1 MSRYLW
7 AAVLMCAAMSQTGC
21 LIPLY
26 SGDPATRTRQL
37 IFTSDDLRML
47 MEEWE
52 RLWFLDQPSHLSPKR
67 THGGVI

>member
-7 AAVLMCAAMSQTGC
+7 APVLLLAAMSQTGC
-21 LIPLY
+21 FLPIY
-26 SGDPATRTRQL
+26 SGDPAVRTRQL
-37 IFTSDDLRML
+37 IFTSEDLRMM

-52 RLWFLDQPSHLSPKR
+52 RIWFLDQPSHLSPKR

>member
-7 AAVLMCAAMSQTGC
+7 TAVLMFAAMAQVGC
-21 LIPLY
+21 QVPMY